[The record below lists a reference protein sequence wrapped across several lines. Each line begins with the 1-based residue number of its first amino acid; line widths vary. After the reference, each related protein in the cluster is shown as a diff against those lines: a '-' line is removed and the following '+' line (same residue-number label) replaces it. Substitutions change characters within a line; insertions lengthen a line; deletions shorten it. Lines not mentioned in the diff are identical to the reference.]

1 MSIVDNFFDFGRI
14 AAINVISD
22 IFAMGGKSIMAIAIF
37 GWSINKFFLE
47 IVREVIEGGRYVCR
61 QAGIALVGG
70 YFIDASESIF
80 GLAVTG
86 IVSIER
92 VKKNSIV

>member
-1 MSIVDNFFDFGRI
+1 MGNEIRDDAAVYDLGNGISVISIIDFFMSIVDNFFDFGRI

-61 QAGIALVGG
+61 
-70 YFIDASESIF
+70 
-80 GLAVTG
+80 
-86 IVSIER
+86 
-92 VKKNSIV
+92 